1 MKLDLYLS
9 PSTYWIDFNL
19 KPETLR
25 LGENRNV
32 LHDKSIEEDFLNR
45 IPSAQEVWPTTEKKY
60 LKTKN
65 LLPRY
70 RKKKQL
76 GEKKAQS
83 GRASLLALHLTD
95 G

>member
-32 LHDKSIEEDFLNR
+32 LHDKSIEEHFLNR
-45 IPSAQEVWPTTEKKY
+45 IPSAQEVWPTTEKY

-70 RKKKQL
+70 RKKKNNWVKRKPKV
-76 GEKKAQS
+76 GE
-83 GRASLLALHLTD
+83 HLC
-95 G
+95 